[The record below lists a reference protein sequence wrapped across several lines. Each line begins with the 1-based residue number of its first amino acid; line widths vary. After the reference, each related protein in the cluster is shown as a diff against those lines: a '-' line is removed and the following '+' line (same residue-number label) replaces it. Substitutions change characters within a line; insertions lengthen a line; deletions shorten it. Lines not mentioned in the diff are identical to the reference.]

1 MQFLIETDVL
11 SEYLIAAKGEET
23 LLRKALTIGVCYTT
37 MYNALELFR
46 AAKTKE
52 ESDAVMQ
59 MLMIVRVLGFNARY
73 AQSFSEVTSEIK
85 KKTGIIPTH
94 REAMM
99 IGMAKIS
106 KLSILTKV
114 FFDRYTAMKAVP
126 VVCSME
132 EVPIAG

>member
-11 SEYLIAAKGEET
+11 REYLIAGKGEET
-23 LLRKALTIGVCYTT
+23 LLRNALAKGVCYTT

-73 AQSFSEVTSEIK
+73 AQSFSEVTSEIEK
-85 KKTGIIPTH
+85 KSGIIPTY

-106 KLSILTKV
+106 KLSILTKD
-114 FFDRYTAMKAVP
+114 FFERYNAMQAVP
-126 VVCSME
+126 VLCSTR
-132 EVPIAG
+132 EVPIA

>member
-1 MQFLIETDVL
+1 MQFLVETDVL
-11 SEYLIAAKGEET
+11 GEYLVAGKEEDT
-23 LLRKALTIGVCYTT
+23 LLRKALSKGVCYTT

-73 AQSFSEVTSEIK
+73 AQTFSEATAEIE
-85 KKTGIIPTH
+85 KKTGLSPTN

-106 KLSILTKV
+106 KLSILTKD
-114 FFDRYTAMKAVP
+114 FFERYNAMKAVQ
-126 VVCSME
+126 VLCSME
-132 EVPIAG
+132 EVPIA